1 MNSDRW
7 KKIEL
12 LCHQA
17 EEMDKATRIS
27 FLQNSCGHD
36 RELISEIESL
46 LNHSES
52 EKLLHPLVQVQSS
65 FVFADDET
73 QTDQRI
79 GPYRLIRTLST
90 GGMGQVYLA
99 VRDDEQFERF
109 VALKVIR
116 EELVTEDLLS
126 RFFEERQ
133 ILASLN
139 HPNIAR
145 LFDGGTTEDGIPW
158 FAMEYIEGQPIT
170 QYCELKDV
178 SIEQK
183 IDLFLTVCEAVQY
196 AHQNLVIHRDLK
208 PANILITAE
217 GAPKL
222 LDFGIAKLMD
232 LDHKREVHEEHSR
245 IMTPEYASPEQ
256 LRRESISTISDVYS
270 LGVLLYELL
279 TGKLPY
285 DFKERTPEAIEQT
298 VCQETPPSPSQLLG
312 KEVDKDLGSIAMKA
326 LKKDPSKRYGSVEQL
341 SEDLRRYLKGLPILA
356 YEESL
361 LYRSRKFIGRNRW
374 GVTVAASVLLL
385 VLTFSV
391 ITLVQ
396 SRTIQARAVE
406 AEKQRDRAEQVSS
419 FLTELF
425 ESADPSEAKNKS
437 LTAIELLH
445 RGSERV
451 ETELSNQPD
460 LQSNLYL
467 AISDVYESLGMYDK
481 GLDLSLKAF
490 ALQKQ
495 IYSGPHPDIA
505 RSLNSMGWLYRQNG
519 NYEKADSNLTAALAM
534 RQELYGRDHLDVT
547 RSLNDLAVLKQ
558 SQGEYNATDTLL
570 AEAIKIRKTQLG
582 EQHESV
588 AVALSNYAALKWRMG
603 DLSAAEARM
612 QEALDIFLES
622 VGEKDMRVAI
632 AMTNLAAIRLTQ
644 KKVTGVENLY
654 KRALDIRLQL
664 LGEEHPDVASS
675 YAHLGNFLRA
685 TRKYEEAE
693 KFLLKAYKIRNKIN
707 GEEHVKTV
715 ENLSLLGKLYEDM
728 QNHEEAQHFYIDAIE
743 LFKKLFPE
751 GHART
756 AEVLHSLGD
765 LYMQTGKFNEAEQ
778 PLREAM
784 NIRAGIFGNSDIRTL
799 DSMIKLGVCLSKM
812 GHFDESRSL
821 LTSGLQLISRADNDH
836 MELSTLAKET
846 LANL

>member
-17 EEMDKATRIS
+17 EEMDKAARTS
-27 FLQNSCGHD
+27 FLQNSCGDD

-46 LNHSES
+46 LSHSGS
-52 EKLLHPLVQVQSS
+52 EKLQHPLVQIHSS
-65 FVFADDET
+65 FVFEEDVT
-73 QTDQRI
+73 LTDQKI

-116 EELVTEDLLS
+116 EELVTEDLLA

-145 LFDGGTTEDGIPW
+145 LFDGGTTENGIPW

-232 LDHKREVHEEHSR
+232 LDHKGEVNKEHTR

-256 LRRESISTISDVYS
+256 LRRESISTVSDVYS

-279 TGKLPY
+279 TGRLPY
-285 DFKERTPEAIEQT
+285 DFKERTPETIQET

-312 KEVDKDLGSIAMKA
+312 KELDKDLGSIVMKA
-326 LKKDPSKRYGSVEQL
+326 LEKDPSERYGSVEQL
-341 SEDLRRYLKGLPILA
+341 SEDLRRYLKGLPVLA
-356 YEESL
+356 YEGSL
-361 LYRSRKFIGRNRW
+361 LYRSGKFIRRNRW
-374 GVTVAASVLLL
+374 GVAVAASVLLL

-406 AEKQRDRAEQVSS
+406 AEEQRDRAEQVSS

-437 LTAIELLH
+437 LTAVELLH
-445 RGSERV
+445 RGTERV
-451 ETELSNQPD
+451 ETKLSDQPE

-467 AISDVYESLGMYDK
+467 VISDVYESLGMYDK
-481 GLDLSLKAF
+481 GLDLSRKAF
-490 ALQKQ
+490 ALQKK
-495 IYSGPHPDIA
+495 IYSSPHPETA
-505 RSLNSMGWLYRQNG
+505 RSLNSMGWLYRQKG

-534 RQELYGRDHLDVT
+534 RQELYGRYHLDVA

-603 DLSAAEARM
+603 DLSAAEKRM

-622 VGEKDMRVAI
+622 VGEKDMRVAV

-644 KKVTGVENLY
+644 KNVTGVENLY
-654 KRALDIRLQL
+654 KKALDIRLQL

-693 KFLLKAYKIRNKIN
+693 KFLLNAYKIRKKIN

-728 QNHEEAQHFYIDAIE
+728 QNYDEAQYFYIDAIE
-743 LFKKLFPE
+743 HFKKLFPE

-756 AEVLHSLGD
+756 AEALHSLGD

-784 NIRAGIFGNSDIRTL
+784 NIRADIFGNSDIRTL
-799 DSMIKLGVCLSKM
+799 NSMIKLGVCLSEI
-812 GHFDESRSL
+812 GNFYESRSL
-821 LTSGLQLISRADNDH
+821 LTSGLQLISQTDNDH